1 MDWIY
6 TLAGLGVG
14 LTVGLTGVGGGA
26 LMTPLLV
33 LGFGIPPAVAVG
45 TDLLYA
51 GLTKSG
57 GVWVHSRHGTVQW
70 NIAGCL
76 AIGSVPA
83 SLLTVGLLHWFP
95 VDKSIFE
102 SLITSTLGYM
112 LILTALVLL
121 FKDSIKSWSP
131 WERRRA
137 VVPAK
142 IKQELRAIV
151 PAGSRQPV
159 QVGATITIGV
169 LLGVLVTLTSVG
181 AGALGAAILFF
192 LYPRLSAVQI
202 VGTDLAHAVP
212 LTLVGGIGH
221 WFLLGTVDGMLLI
234 SLLTGSLPGIWL
246 GSQLGILIPE
256 KVLRLV
262 LACMLIL
269 IGVKLL
275 SFS

>member
-6 TLAGLGVG
+6 TLAGFGVG
-14 LTVGLTGVGGGA
+14 FIVGLTGVGGGA

-33 LGFGIPPAVAVG
+33 LGFGISPAVAVG

-70 NIAGCL
+70 KIAGSL

-83 SLLTVGLLHWFP
+83 SLLMVAFLHWFP

-102 SLITSTLGYM
+102 SVITTTLGVT
-112 LILTALVLL
+112 LVLTALALL

-131 WERRRA
+131 WERRR
-137 VVPAK
+137 VIQPDE
-142 IKQELRAIV
+142 IKQERRASE
-151 PAGSRQPV
+151 PAGSTQELK
-159 QVGATITIGV
+159 VGATISIGV

-181 AGALGAAILFF
+181 AGALGAATLFF

-202 VGTDLAHAVP
+202 VATDLAHAVP
-212 LTLVGGIGH
+212 LTLVAGMGH
-221 WFLLGTVDGMLLI
+221 WFLLGTVDVMMLA
-234 SLLTGSLPGIWL
+234 SLLMGSLPGIWL
-246 GSQLGILIPE
+246 GSNLGVSIPE
-256 KVLRLV
+256 KMLRRV
-262 LACMLIL
+262 LAFMLIL
-269 IGVKLL
+269 IGGRLML
-275 SFS
+275 